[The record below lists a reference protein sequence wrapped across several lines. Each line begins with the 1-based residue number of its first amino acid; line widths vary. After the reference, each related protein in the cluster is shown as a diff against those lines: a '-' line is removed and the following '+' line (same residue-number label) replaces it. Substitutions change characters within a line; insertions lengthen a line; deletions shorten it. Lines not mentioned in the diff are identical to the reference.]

1 MPNRSRRSLLRQA
14 PVLGLGLFLPRWP
27 AAWPQNEDEVL
38 PFTDVPENFSTRRGS
53 EPEANPGQNT
63 YRLDWRRLQSWITP
77 VEEFFAVAHYGVP
90 RVDAPA
96 WRLRCEGAIERPRA
110 FTLEEL
116 RRRPRVEHTLVFE
129 CSGNRDRSLHGM
141 VGNARW
147 TGASLRDLL
156 RELGPAREAR
166 EAIFWAA
173 DSGKEEIRGSEY
185 LQNFARAM
193 SLEEAMDS
201 NAILA
206 YEMNGQPLPVVHGFP
221 VRVIVPGWY
230 GIANVKWVERIELSP
245 RRLMNRFMGRD
256 YVTLMGRKSGERQEW
271 VETSI
276 TRMQVKSVAV
286 RVTRRREGSGDRL
299 KVFGVAWS
307 GSDALRSVE
316 VSIDDGPWQAARLEP
331 REPPF
336 AWTFWTLEAPGVAA
350 GAHTVASRATDRAG
364 HAQPANLDLKK
375 TYWED
380 NAVFRRPFKVA

>member
-173 DSGKEEIRGSEY
+173 DSGKEEIRGSGFMTEMIS
-185 LQNFARAM
+185 APEAATSTRVSISS
-193 SLEEAMDS
+193 SL
-201 NAILA
+201 
-206 YEMNGQPLPVVHGFP
+206 
-221 VRVIVPGWY
+221 
-230 GIANVKWVERIELSP
+230 
-245 RRLMNRFMGRD
+245 
-256 YVTLMGRKSGERQEW
+256 
-271 VETSI
+271 
-276 TRMQVKSVAV
+276 
-286 RVTRRREGSGDRL
+286 RRRTSTT
-299 KVFGVAWS
+299 
-307 GSDALRSVE
+307 
-316 VSIDDGPWQAARLEP
+316 PART
-331 REPPF
+331 R
-336 AWTFWTLEAPGVAA
+336 
-350 GAHTVASRATDRAG
+350 
-364 HAQPANLDLKK
+364 
-375 TYWED
+375 
-380 NAVFRRPFKVA
+380 